1 MYIAKRNFK
10 HAKGA
15 LKQQKVDLVTIDMAR
30 SLITGNNLP
39 DDDEDDVVVDDASS
53 MNEDDTED
61 ERTSCSRN

>member
-39 DDDEDDVVVDDASS
+39 DDEDDVVVDDASS